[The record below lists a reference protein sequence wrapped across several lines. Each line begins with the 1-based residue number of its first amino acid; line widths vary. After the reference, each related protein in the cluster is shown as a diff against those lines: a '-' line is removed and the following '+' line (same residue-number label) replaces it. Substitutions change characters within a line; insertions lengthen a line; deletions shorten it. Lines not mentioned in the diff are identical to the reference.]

1 VTPIDSPGTLGPQLP
16 RHEPP
21 PELEQRVLATLTQ
34 RGLLAPRRR
43 SSRLGPWLR
52 AAAAIAAGIALYAAG
67 TLAGRLSSGRG
78 VTTDPGPRFA
88 LLLYG
93 GSEEGGEAA
102 ELARVNE
109 YRNWARGIAERGRY
123 IAGEK
128 LDTLALDVTPIGASG
143 GTTRGPEALA
153 GFFIIGA
160 ANAAEAETFARS
172 CPHLRH
178 GGRIIVRA
186 IVPT

>member
-1 VTPIDSPGTLGPQLP
+1 VTQPDSPGSLEPKLP
-16 RHEPP
+16 RHQPP
-21 PELEQRVLATLTQ
+21 AELEQRVLATLTQ
-34 RGLLAPRRR
+34 RGLLAPRGR
-43 SSRLGPWLR
+43 SSRLGPR
-52 AAAAIAAGIALYAAG
+52 MRVAAAIAAGVALFAAG
-67 TLAGRLSSGRG
+67 TLAQRLSSERS
-78 VTTDPGPRFA
+78 VTTDQSPRFA

-109 YRNWARGIAERGRY
+109 YRNWARRIAERGRY

-128 LDTLALDVTPIGASG
+128 LDTLALDVTPSVATG
-143 GTTRGPEALA
+143 GPTRSPDALA

-160 ANAAEAETFARS
+160 ANAAEAEAFARS

-178 GGRIIVRA
+178 GGRIVVRP

>member
-1 VTPIDSPGTLGPQLP
+1 VTQTDSPGSLEPKLP
-16 RHEPP
+16 RHQPP

-34 RGLLAPRRR
+34 RGLLAPHRR
-43 SSRLGPWLR
+43 SGRLGPWMR
-52 AAAAIAAGIALYAAG
+52 VAAAIAAGVALFAAG
-67 TLAGRLSSGRG
+67 MRAQRFSSERA
-78 VTTDPGPRFA
+78 VATDQSPRFA

-109 YRNWARGIAERGRY
+109 YRNWARGIAGRGRY

-128 LDTLALDVTPIGASG
+128 LDTLVLDLTPTNASG
-143 GTTRGPEALA
+143 GTIGGPEPLA
-153 GFFIIGA
+153 GFFIVGA
-160 ANAAEAETFARS
+160 TNAAEAEVIARS

-178 GGRIIVRA
+178 GGRIIVRP